1 MKRADL
7 ISSIIVM
14 AVAIFFFYQT
24 FAFPDTGADS
34 ETGPEFIPRIFST
47 LLMILGIILFIKS
60 FTTKEEAPTTK
71 VKMIALTIGILFVYM
86 LLINFLGFYSST
98 ILFVLV
104 LLLIT
109 NIRKIA
115 LLITVPISIALFIFV
130 FFENLLTVPIPTGI
144 LF

>member
-1 MKRADL
+1 MKRVDL

-14 AVAIFFFYQT
+14 AVAIFFLYQT
-24 FAFPDTGADS
+24 FGFPATGTDS

-60 FTTKEEAPTTK
+60 FITKEEAPTTK
-71 VKMIALTIGILFVYM
+71 VKMIALTIGILFVYL
-86 LLINFLGFYSST
+86 LLINFLGYYSST

-115 LLITVPISIALFIFV
+115 FLITVPIMVALFIFV